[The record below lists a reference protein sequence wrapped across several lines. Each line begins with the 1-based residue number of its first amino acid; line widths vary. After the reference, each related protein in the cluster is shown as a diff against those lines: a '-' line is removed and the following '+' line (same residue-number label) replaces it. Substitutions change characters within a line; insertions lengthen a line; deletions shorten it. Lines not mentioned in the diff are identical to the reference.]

1 MSIMV
6 RAAQCRPGLRI
17 LFNLN
22 PWMDIRSDRM
32 SDVKVTVDPGVCK
45 LGTVINAK
53 MSDDMMHVDFQVES
67 TCPHITR
74 LAQEVKSVDY
84 MDIMGKNMMENPFYQ
99 AAAKYCPHGACPV
112 PCAFNK
118 ALEVAADL
126 GLKRNVEFK
135 IE

>member
-1 MSIMV
+1 MDG
-6 RAAQCRPGLRI
+6 RP
-17 LFNLN
+17 
-22 PWMDIRSDRM
+22 SDHM

-45 LGTVINAK
+45 LGTVISAK

-67 TCPHITR
+67 SCPHISKM
-74 LAQEVKSVDY
+74 AQEVKSVDY
-84 MDIMGKNMMENPFYQ
+84 MDIMSKNMLENPFYQ
-99 AAAKYCPHGACPV
+99 AAAKCCPHVACPV